1 VPSVRLLT
9 SYDDTVNAIV
19 WEMDHTAAGDRIEF
33 SVYVLEPGA
42 STQRVLNSMR
52 AAATR
57 GVRVH
62 CSLDCSVITSF
73 TRWCE
78 GTATLASELVAMESA
93 FPGLVRFSPQ
103 TIPTH
108 AKYVMCHRAD
118 RAPTAIFGGVNI
130 GDRFK
135 PWRDFAIRAEGKAI
149 IGALSL
155 NINGP
160 MGSGISGGRGRG
172 RGGGSGVAAAA
183 RSARELLRQGVSLSV
198 GSRHRV
204 PASDRDARAGGVSFI
219 TNRPSGFDYLSWMAP
234 WLRNFPGIFNV
245 LPALEALMA
254 DEQYNTY
261 HVAAAYVDGAGAR
274 VLEAALGRGADVT
287 LVMPRNPNV
296 YHDANRKALAKLVN
310 KYGGTGGAVS
320 AEGVRT
326 RVGSLT
332 AYLCDDMLHAKVG
345 SSGRQY
351 KYKCKCDDHS
361 ILNRTSAC
369 RTVLISVFLSF
380 AAIVSRASLSRLPFP
395 LSTLNLLR
403 YLLYS
408 DCTFSHIHF
417 TIPAE

>member
-19 WEMDHTAAGDRIEF
+19 WEMDHTVAGDRIEF

-42 STQRVLNSMR
+42 STQRVLSSMQ

-172 RGGGSGVAAAA
+172 RGEGSGVAAAA

-204 PASDRDARAGGVSFI
+204 C
-219 TNRPSGFDYLSWMAP
+219 L
-234 WLRNFPGIFNV
+234 
-245 LPALEALMA
+245 
-254 DEQYNTY
+254 
-261 HVAAAYVDGAGAR
+261 
-274 VLEAALGRGADVT
+274 
-287 LVMPRNPNV
+287 NPV
-296 YHDANRKALAKLVN
+296 
-310 KYGGTGGAVS
+310 
-320 AEGVRT
+320 
-326 RVGSLT
+326 SLT
-332 AYLCDDMLHAKVG
+332 
-345 SSGRQY
+345 
-351 KYKCKCDDHS
+351 
-361 ILNRTSAC
+361 
-369 RTVLISVFLSF
+369 
-380 AAIVSRASLSRLPFP
+380 LSRLLPILANRGRDFMHGSP
-395 LSTLNLLR
+395 GIDRCHVCFLFETR
-403 YLLYS
+403 FT
-408 DCTFSHIHF
+408 TFWPQI
-417 TIPAE
+417 EGRVK